1 MGWGAGYHDV
11 AIDTGD
17 DAAKALMSL
26 KGTKYNDVFFKSRNN
41 NGKVIVDAVGNNAK
55 EKEKYLQGILDTLK
69 KKGFGDGNPLFTS
82 ISAAI
87 GKYTDAQNEDYKNA
101 KKYVATKLDTDMSDS
116 SKINSLDDFEKK
128 RKQII
133 DDLQKDDTITE
144 AIKNGDLNKHKL
156 GKALL
161 WRKELSCKWSCIVA
175 SCPAFWYDRIREE
188 AGK

>member
-69 KKGFGDGNPLFTS
+69 KKGFGDSNPLFTS

-156 GKALL
+156 GKSVALG
-161 WRKELSCKWSCIVA
+161 WKELFCIVA